1 MYMLVCTQQGA
12 EQSTQQS
19 NLKEWFIAI
28 LQPRNMSNSAST
40 AVTEAQTK
48 QYGDTHLAL
57 ALLLVILP
65 ATDMQHDVRKQL
77 PPVGLV
83 QYLQSTSIAAQML
96 TLARLSSSTLDST
109 TAATDSNTSDSTVF
123 SVDSIA
129 SLALDALKRLTTHC
143 CELVWPCMRHTL
155 LPQLITTQQAV
166 NSGSSSASDT
176 APATVTAR
184 AAAVSQHSRVRDYTV
199 LSQIIQSMSTAA
211 LVQHA
216 AVLMPLALRGA
227 VDEHSTVRAAM
238 SGLFAKL
245 SRAVTVAPTT
255 ITAHSQATAQAAAAD
270 TTDDALSRSGALIIR
285 HLVHG
290 EPLVKLSKADLPQQL
305 LACLPSEFD
314 LRPYQWEGVTWL
326 QFLASTG
333 TSGVLADEMGLGKTL
348 QALMA
353 AAVNRCN
360 RCVCVQTLSLM

>member
-1 MYMLVCTQQGA
+1 MHMLIPQGGKESDQQR
-12 EQSTQQS
+12 S
-19 NLKEWFIAI
+19 LRDWLIAI
-28 LQPRNMSNSAST
+28 LQPLTVSNSDNT
-40 AVTEAQTK
+40 AVTEAQMK
-48 QYGDTHLAL
+48 QYGDSHLSL
-57 ALLLVILP
+57 ALLLVIVP
-65 ATDMQHDVRKQL
+65 ATDMQHNFSMRL
-77 PPVGLV
+77 PPIGLL
-83 QYLQSTSIAAQML
+83 QYLQGTSSAAQLL
-96 TLARLSSSTLDST
+96 TFARHSSSTVAST
-109 TAATDSNTSDSTVF
+109 TATTDSNTGDSTAF
-123 SVDSIA
+123 SVDSTA
-129 SLALDALKRLTTHC
+129 SAALDALKRLTAHC
-143 CELVWPCMRHTL
+143 CELVWPCIRHTL

-166 NSGSSSASDT
+166 NSGSSSANDATT
-176 APATVTAR
+176 AMAV
-184 AAAVSQHSRVRDYTV
+184 AAVTQHSRVRDYTV
-199 LSQIIQSMSTAA
+199 LSQIIQSMNTAA

-255 ITAHSQATAQAAAAD
+255 LTAHSQAAATAIATD
-270 TTDDALSRSGALIIR
+270 TVDDALSRSGALIIR

-290 EPLVKLSKADLPQQL
+290 EPLVKLCKADLPQQL

-353 AAVNRCN
+353 AAINRCN
-360 RCVCVQTLSLM
+360 R

>member
-1 MYMLVCTQQGA
+1 M
-12 EQSTQQS
+12 QQS
-19 NLKEWFIAI
+19 VTT
-28 LQPRNMSNSAST
+28 QP
-40 AVTEAQTK
+40 
-48 QYGDTHLAL
+48 
-57 ALLLVILP
+57 
-65 ATDMQHDVRKQL
+65 L
-77 PPVGLV
+77 PPVGFL
-83 QYLQSTSIAAQML
+83 QYLQSTSIADQL
-96 TLARLSSSTLDST
+96 LKLARLSSSTCDTLT
-109 TAATDSNTSDSTVF
+109 TAATSTAAESTVF

-129 SLALDALKRLTTHC
+129 SMALDALKRLTAHY
-143 CELVWPCMRHTL
+143 CELVWPCIRHAL
-155 LPQLITTQQAV
+155 LPQLITTQQAAI
-166 NSGSSSASDT
+166 SSSCTSASGIT
-176 APATVTAR
+176 PATATAT
-184 AAAVSQHSRVRDYTV
+184 AVAATAAVTQHSRVRDYAV
-199 LSQIIQSMSTAA
+199 MSHIIQSMSTAA

-227 VDEHSTVRAAM
+227 VDEHSSVRAAM

-255 ITAHSQATAQAAAAD
+255 SSITATAATTAATD
-270 TTDDALSRSGALIIR
+270 TVDDALSRSGALIIR

-290 EPLVKLSKADLPQQL
+290 EPLVKLCKAALPQQL

-353 AAVNRCN
+353 AAINRCN
-360 RCVCVQTLSLM
+360 RCVCVQISCHILRT